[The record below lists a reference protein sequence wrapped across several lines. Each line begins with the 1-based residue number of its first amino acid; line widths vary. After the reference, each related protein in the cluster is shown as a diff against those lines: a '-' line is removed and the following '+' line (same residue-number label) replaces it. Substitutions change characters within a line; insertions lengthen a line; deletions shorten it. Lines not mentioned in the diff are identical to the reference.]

1 MPTVATPLP
10 ELTLPHDVA
19 LCHELLR
26 QLHTAHTQLRRE
38 CDAVRHQ
45 LDTLLRR
52 LYGPKSEKIPPGQL
66 TLFPDPEPAAEP
78 PSNVAPEPTVE
89 LTPPTKRR
97 PRRRR
102 PAAHLPR
109 RRQEHDLTDAEK
121 LCPCCT
127 QPRVRI
133 GEAVSEQLDYQP
145 ASLFVV
151 QHVRF
156 TYACRRCVA
165 NTTGTTVTDTPA
177 TTEAA
182 RPEAETP
189 LLEPTAPATMAEP
202 DIVPAPSQSVIVTA
216 PKPPQPFDKGLPG
229 AGLLA
234 YIVISKY
241 VDHLPLYRLERIFAR
256 QGVDIARSTMCSW
269 LQHTAELLHP
279 LYHVLR
285 REVVQSRVIQTDET
299 RLPVQD
305 TPEKTKS
312 GRLWIYVGDRNHP
325 YLLYDYRP
333 DKSRAGPDDILG
345 TYKGY
350 LQADA
355 ANVFDGLY
363 RPGDVTEV
371 GCWAHARR
379 YFHQALDSDVLRAA
393 EALARIRQLYL
404 VEEKATTEITKQAL
418 QGTNADVVRQR
429 YRQAESVPLLTAMH
443 AWLLTLQRDVLPK
456 SVLGVAIAYTLKHW
470 QALLRYTEQGFLN
483 IDNNAAERALR
494 VVALG
499 RKNYLFAGNDRG
511 GETAGV
517 LYTIAQSAQHHQ
529 LDSFAYLHD
538 VLTRLPTLPVEQ
550 LPTLLPDRWAL
561 AQRQTATP

>member
-1 MPTVATPLP
+1 MATATPLP
-10 ELTLPHDVA
+10 ELTLPNDIA
-19 LCHELLR
+19 LCHELLQ
-26 QLHTAHTQLRRE
+26 QLHTAHAQLRRD
-38 CDAVRHQ
+38 CDALRQQ

-52 LYGPKSEKIPPGQL
+52 LYGPKSEKLPPGQL
-66 TLFPDPEPAAEP
+66 TLFADPEPDAAP
-78 PSNVAPEPTVE
+78 PPTVE
-89 LTPPTKRR
+89 PEPPVEPTPPTQRR

-109 RRQEHDLTDAEK
+109 RRQEHDLTDVEK

-156 TYACRRCVA
+156 TYACRRCA
-165 NTTGTTVTDTPA
+165 APTTDRTVTDVPRPTTAPPMA
-177 TTEAA
+177 T
-182 RPEAETP
+182 ETP
-189 LLEPTAPATMAEP
+189 LLEATAPTTIDER
-202 DIVPAPSQSVIVTA
+202 IVPPSIGSVIVTA
-216 PKPPQPFDKGLPG
+216 PKAPQPFDKGLPG

-269 LQHTAELLHP
+269 LQHTAELLRP
-279 LYHVLR
+279 LYQVLR
-285 REVVQSRVIQTDET
+285 REVVQSRVLQTDET

-305 TPEKTKS
+305 TPQKTKS
-312 GRLWIYVGDRNHP
+312 GRLWIYVGDRDHP

-345 TYKGY
+345 NYKGY

-363 RPGDVTEV
+363 LPGAVTEV

-379 YFHQALDSDVLRAA
+379 HFHQALDSDVLRAA
-393 EALARIRQLYL
+393 EGIARIRQLYL
-404 VEEKATTEITKQAL
+404 VEEKATAELTKQTL
-418 QGTNADVVRQR
+418 QGEAADAVRYR
-429 YRQAESVPLLTAMH
+429 YRQAESLPLLSAMH
-443 AWLLTLQRDVLPK
+443 AWLLNLQRDVLPK
-456 SVLGVAIAYTLKHW
+456 SVLGGAVACVLRHW

-494 VVALG
+494 VVAVG
-499 RKNYLFAGNDRG
+499 RKNYLFVGNDR
-511 GETAGV
+511 AGDTTGI

-529 LDSFAYLHD
+529 LDLFTYLQD
-538 VLTRLPTLPVEQ
+538 VLTRIPTFPTEQ
-550 LPTLLPDRWAL
+550 LPTLLPDRWAV
-561 AQRQTATP
+561 AQRHNATS